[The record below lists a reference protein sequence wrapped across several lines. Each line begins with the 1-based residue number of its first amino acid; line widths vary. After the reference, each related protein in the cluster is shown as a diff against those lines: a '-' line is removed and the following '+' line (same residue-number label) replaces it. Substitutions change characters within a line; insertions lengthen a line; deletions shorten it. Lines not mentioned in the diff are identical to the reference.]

1 MIVWKYILL
10 FTCLGIGV
18 ALCVGAISILRSPP
32 DNGPPAWFAAVLGAT
47 FFWGAF
53 ALARW
58 RQTNK
63 EGPSSFTPNR
73 AAR

>member
-58 RQTNK
+58 RNQ
-63 EGPSSFTPNR
+63 
-73 AAR
+73 